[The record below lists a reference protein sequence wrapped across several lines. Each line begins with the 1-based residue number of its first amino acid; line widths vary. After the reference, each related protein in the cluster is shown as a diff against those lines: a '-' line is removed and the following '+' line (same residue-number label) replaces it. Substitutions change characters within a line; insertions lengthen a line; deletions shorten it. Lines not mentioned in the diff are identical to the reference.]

1 MTRKWVVQPLTS
13 AEEAK
18 GTGWHHYTESGLDNV
33 WLQGG
38 VAHHETPYGPGVAID
53 DVDGI
58 NAAVAD
64 WIVERKSY
72 WRGREIKFLR
82 KRLNLSQKGL
92 ADLLGYSDQQVRR
105 WENDVAEMPSPAS
118 APRDETAPSANA
130 TPPATPAP
138 HVVRQLQRRT
148 LLRSHRPSLLGLEIK
163 LFIPIMPPNNTTDK

>member
-1 MTRKWVVQPLTS
+1 MTTRKWVVQPLVS

-18 GTGWHHYTESGLDNV
+18 SAGFHHYTESGLDNV
-33 WLQGG
+33 WLHGG

-53 DVDGI
+53 DVDGL
-58 NAAVAD
+58 NAAIAN

-72 WRGREIKFLR
+72 WSGHELKFLR

-118 APRDETAPSANA
+118 RLLRLLVREWETKADDRAPEFI
-130 TPPATPAP
+130 
-138 HVVRQLQRRT
+138 RT
-148 LLRSHRPSLLGLEIK
+148 LLDRAVEADGMKVSASAASR
-163 LFIPIMPPNNTTDK
+163 

>member
-18 GTGWHHYTESGLDNV
+18 GTGWHHYTESGLDNI

-64 WIVERKSY
+64 WIVERKIY

-118 APRDETAPSANA
+118 RLLRLLVREWETKASDRAPEFIC
-130 TPPATPAP
+130 
-138 HVVRQLQRRT
+138 T
-148 LLRSHRPSLLGLEIK
+148 LLERAVEADGIK
-163 LFIPIMPPNNTTDK
+163 VSVSAAAR